1 MLRQFYLAVSTLAAT
16 HALAQVF
23 PQDLPANR
31 GAAAAYS
38 PRILALGEPRFTD
51 TSLYNLY
58 DQGGSPMGLLETH
71 KEHLGVSLGYLGTS
85 RATPGDSLTLSHSDL
100 AVPQLGFFQPGVF
113 GAVLYYMRESEAY
126 RLKRGNSILQP
137 GDSVDNSANLFG
149 LDMAAGPAS
158 GLFRVGFSAHARLG
172 EIDYS
177 GPANRIL
184 LSVPSLRFDLG
195 SRVLPALEVDA
206 FAGFGGRFDSLRTP
220 TGNLERVASM
230 TLPRYGILADV
241 GGTEALPLIGN
252 VVLELGTDRTFG
264 EFRERDSGG
273 VQYPTYWTNYW
284 TLQTQWMYPLQVQD
298 FRLQPALRFAHRSD
312 NVQAYEGLKGN
323 QSPFKKGPKIEGGK
337 ITRGITDFG
346 LGGQVSF
353 REYVSLLLEW
363 ETAGHTYKSD
373 TTMDFRYNRFSVGVE
388 HKVNLLPIDFPKSM
402 SLALR
407 AGWTWR
413 QDPKDLPGYRDSHFD
428 PFLPDSSIGRHPQ
441 LNFNPDSPAA
451 YSAFTLGFSFG
462 LLEERLMMDGFL
474 GFPGQKEDTGL
485 RTQDASGTELGVTL
499 SFRVL

>member
-1 MLRQFYLAVSTLAAT
+1 MLRHFYLAVSTLAAIP
-16 HALAQVF
+16 ALAQVF

-31 GAAAAYS
+31 ASTAAYS

-58 DQGGSPMGLLETH
+58 DQGGSPMGLLETR
-71 KEHLGVSLGYLGTS
+71 KEHLGVSLGYLGTN
-85 RATPGDSLTLSHSDL
+85 RATPGDSLTISHSDL

-113 GAVLYYMRESEAY
+113 GAVLYYMRESESY
-126 RLKRGNSILQP
+126 RLKGA
-137 GDSVDNSANLFG
+137 DSVDNSANLFG

-172 EIDYS
+172 EIDYT
-177 GPANRIL
+177 GPANRVF
-184 LSVPSLRFDLG
+184 LSVPSLRLDLG
-195 SRVLPALEVDA
+195 SRMIPALELDA
-206 FAGFGGRFDSLRTP
+206 FAGFGGRFDSLRSP

-230 TLPRYGILADV
+230 TIPRYGILADV
-241 GGTEALPLIGN
+241 GGTESLPVLGN

-264 EFRERDSGG
+264 EFRKHDSSG
-273 VQYPTYWTNYW
+273 VQYPTIWTDYWTF
-284 TLQTQWMYPLQVQD
+284 QTQWMYPLQVQD
-298 FRLQPALRFAHRSD
+298 FRLQPALRFAYRSD
-312 NVQAYEGLKGN
+312 NAQAYEGLKGN
-323 QSPFKKGPKIEGGK
+323 QSPFKKGPKIEGDK
-337 ITRGITDFG
+337 FTRGITDFG

-373 TTMDFRYNRFSVGVE
+373 TTFDFRYNRFSVGVE
-388 HKVNLLPIDFPKSM
+388 HKVNRLPIDFPKSM

-413 QDPKDLPGYRDSHFD
+413 QDPKELPGYRDFHFN
-428 PFLPDSSIGRHPQ
+428 PFLPSGSIGEHPL

-451 YSAFTLGFSFG
+451 YSAFSLGFSFG

-474 GFPGQKEDTGL
+474 GFPGQKERTGL
-485 RTQDASGTELGVTL
+485 ETQDASGTELGITL
-499 SFRVL
+499 SYRVL